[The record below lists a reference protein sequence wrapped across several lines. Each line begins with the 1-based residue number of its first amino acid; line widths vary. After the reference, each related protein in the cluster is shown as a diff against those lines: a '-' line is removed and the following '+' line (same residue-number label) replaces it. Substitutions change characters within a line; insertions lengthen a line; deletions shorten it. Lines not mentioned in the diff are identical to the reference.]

1 VSRKELVR
9 VSVMTRKETPVE
21 SLRGYLRELT
31 PQTRAR
37 LLAEIERRRGAGEDV
52 PGADLILTE
61 LRAEPRK
68 EARPVD
74 RLDPAAQHF
83 FRLMEPYL
91 TGRPAERANAA
102 QLSRASLPPI
112 WEWIVRDLMASM
124 ARAYTD
130 EMKGFVTAGK
140 QRELEQA
147 VQAFQNK
154 AVKYL
159 DGTLVSASGLEQAR
173 ARLAAR
179 GGTPATFDDLAKML
193 RVLKAREALVK
204 FAQGQPA
211 RIKNF
216 VGTQLEKTRAALDA
230 FAADHG
236 EAMPF
241 ALAVVARRLT
251 APWQLIRLATK
262 AATTKD
268 ADEIAAT
275 PYAFAVTMVL
285 DRLDDQLDILR
296 AALKAEHIVR
306 AKELL
311 TEIYDTEYALRV
323 RIDLDDTAWG
333 DRLDATVE
341 AVTRAL
347 ESEANNFPAGLRH
360 VLQSSR
366 LKRHQTL
373 MGQLTRLGWK
383 FRDALGGVT
392 MHGRQ
397 LVATVRSSQ
406 AWSLFH

>member
-1 VSRKELVR
+1 
-9 VSVMTRKETPVE
+9 MTRKETPVE
-21 SLRGYLRELT
+21 SLQGYLRELT

-37 LLAEIERRRGAGEDV
+37 LLAEVERLRLAGEDV

-68 EARPVD
+68 EARPVA

-83 FRLMEPYL
+83 FRLLEPYL
-91 TGRPAERANAA
+91 TDRPAERANAA

-130 EMKGFVTAGK
+130 EMKGLVTAGK

-159 DGTLVSASGLEQAR
+159 DGTLASASGPEQAR
-173 ARLAAR
+173 ARLATR

-193 RVLKAREALVK
+193 RVLKAREALTQ

-211 RIKNF
+211 RIKKF
-216 VGTQLEKTRAALDA
+216 VGAPLEKTRAALDA
-230 FAADHG
+230 FAAEHG
-236 EAMPF
+236 EAVPF
-241 ALAVVARRLT
+241 ALVLVARRLT
-251 APWQLIRLATK
+251 PAWQLIRLATK
-262 AATTKD
+262 AVETKD
-268 ADEIAAT
+268 PDEIADT

-285 DRLDDQLDILR
+285 DRLEDQLDILR

-311 TEIYDTEYALRV
+311 TDIYDTEYALRV
-323 RIDLDDTAWG
+323 RIDLEDTAWG
-333 DRLDATVE
+333 DRLDATIE
-341 AVTRAL
+341 AVSRAL
-347 ESEANNFPAGLRH
+347 ESEANNFPTGLRH
-360 VLQSSR
+360 VLHSSG

-383 FRDALGGVT
+383 FRDALSGVT
-392 MHGRQ
+392 MQGRQ

>member
-1 VSRKELVR
+1 
-9 VSVMTRKETPVE
+9 MTRKETPVE

-37 LLAEIERRRGAGEDV
+37 LLAEVERLRVAGEDV

-61 LRAEPRK
+61 LRAESRK

-83 FRLMEPYL
+83 FRLLEPYL

-102 QLSRASLPPI
+102 QLSRASLPAI

-159 DGTLVSASGLEQAR
+159 DGTLASASGLEQAR
-173 ARLAAR
+173 ARLATR

-193 RVLKAREALVK
+193 RILKAREALVK
-204 FAQGQPA
+204 LAQGQPA
-211 RIKNF
+211 RIKKF
-216 VGTQLEKTRAALDA
+216 DGAQLDKTRAALDA

-236 EAMPF
+236 EAVPF

-262 AATTKD
+262 DAETKD

-275 PYAFAVTMVL
+275 PYGFAVTMVL
-285 DRLDDQLDILR
+285 DRLEDQLDVLR
-296 AALKAEHIVR
+296 AALEAEHIMR

-311 TEIYDTEYALRV
+311 TDIYDTEYALRV
-323 RIDLDDTAWG
+323 RIDLPDTAWG
-333 DRLDATVE
+333 DRLDGTIEGVSR
-341 AVTRAL
+341 AV
-347 ESEANNFPAGLRH
+347 ESEASNFPAGLRH
-360 VLQSSR
+360 VLHSSR
-366 LKRHQTL
+366 LKHHQSL

-383 FRDALGGVT
+383 FRDALSGVT
-392 MHGRQ
+392 MPGRQ

-406 AWSLFH
+406 AWSLFQ